1 MNVCKRILAVIL
13 SIVVLLAMFPISNTV
28 FAEEI
33 SSSRIFEDNFDDES
47 SLENYEQ
54 AISNAYGNPILNAAD
69 VAASITTVGE
79 KSVLKARA
87 AKAKNQNA
95 SDLVKN
101 VPEGRRV
108 ESVTTTFNHSVEVTN
123 EDSSSGIVAFQM
135 NSRNSLVLMVFPNS
149 SDEYVYYSWC
159 RFSYGETGAS
169 NVSNNCIEIYKDQ
182 VTNVRKWRYS
192 TNLVGDNTDWL
203 TVTLNYD
210 YSQIEDNILTVSAI
224 LTDEEGNKGTIPS
237 FSAKFDDTVYDC
249 TDADGNV
256 LESGKYMAYDENFRV
271 GISSCYGNYSCYYDN
286 FKVQYSKTAEEFAQ
300 DFRIEY
306 REELSSTKVT
316 TREQFDAVAK
326 AKVSLEAASAEV
338 QELLA
343 EEKAKLSAS
352 LSTYT
357 VSGDDFEY
365 GNYSNEIWETV
376 PYSGDIRTWN
386 ASTSAFASTTDSTL
400 TSASKLVTDTLD
412 SENTVFAPEI
422 RSQQR
427 KVKLK
432 TVKEEYLK
440 EGAMINSFSMDFR
453 IDVNY
458 TWDTNSGIYYYYKN
472 PYNWARMELSLTS
485 AGLINT
491 RFMQNKGNDD
501 GTEMVSTVLM
511 NNCSLADTALGDWI
525 GVQFDYEYLEDG
537 TNITITFTDK
547 ATNTVIYT
555 QTKKTTDFNVGGRVG
570 IASANSTNSTI
581 YYDNFSVGYT
591 RSANDFREENAEV
604 LSLQAITS
612 KEQFDKVAQVKA
624 SLEELPVNLQSQLV
638 KEAQY
643 LSSLLS
649 AYKILSDDFEYPNLT
664 NEVFESLPE
673 TGDIMTWATSSSA
686 FVSGTSSS
694 GTKAYTTED
703 SLDSANNVLIPE
715 YRNIT
720 RKRKMLTLKEEY
732 MRSDTLMKSFST
744 DVRYDAVIGWDPSP
758 GIYYYYKDVYNW
770 GRIELNLTGTAPY
783 YRVIEQSGTSSGEDM
798 VSINRASNT
807 KLSDAGV
814 GVWFTYKL
822 DYVYSEDSVAITLT
836 VTDKSTG
843 TIVSTCDLTS
853 EYIVDSNFKV
863 GYGASNSTAAP
874 ICFDNFELEYFKTVN
889 EFKAENERVLS
900 LDVSTVAISDLAD
913 VNLAISDYEALHYLV
928 KSELAGE
935 YSLLKALKAKIIRLQ
950 KQDTVYISSSGND
963 DNNGTSS
970 NPTATFDAAVAL
982 MNKGGAIYIDGEYVV
997 DSKFTFNSY
1006 GKDLVITGGTLDLS
1020 ALSNVNFADN
1030 ITFDNVTLKF
1040 KDNANVYANGYN
1052 LTINS
1057 NVTVEGTTN
1066 LFGGGAS
1073 GTTVDSTNIKVLSG
1087 NYKTICGGSRQG
1099 TVLGDTNLYIG
1110 GYVNKDIVTA
1120 LAHANTANIY
1130 GGGLEDTVNG
1140 STNIIFT
1147 ENALSSYVAGGGTY
1161 ASSGGAS
1168 GTVGGNTNIVV
1179 SGNAQTYGV
1188 YGGSKAAGTVGGDI
1202 NVLID
1207 GGAVADLFGGHG
1219 GANHE
1224 GNVYIELKKGSIDRR
1239 IWGGCYNENS
1249 GLSWATSNHVIGSI
1263 YVTVWNG
1270 FSFVFDGKDSLN
1282 SSYSDLSFY
1291 AHSRCKNQ
1299 SDEISNIIYIDSSA
1313 YNSLKSKEKYHDTD
1327 FSSKIFMSS
1336 AAPSNA
1342 ADNIYYCSYSASGNT
1357 ITKTYNKVSGTAIS
1371 NGTATIGIDESVSLE
1386 YTGEAIEAAK
1396 LIYNN
1401 WFAHSLDI
1409 AYSNNVEV
1417 GTATATIS
1425 TNGVSAST
1433 TFDIYYDTTPALLG
1447 ASIKKSLTQ
1456 DIQFTARLPKSSKKV
1471 AEYGMAITFYNNIG
1485 NGVELSDMTADTTN
1499 EGVRVVKRVL
1509 EESVAM
1515 SQELFVLN
1523 VGKIDAD
1530 KYGYRYVV
1538 RAFVRYEG
1546 ESEYHYSDNTDSIS
1560 QSGSD
1565 AGYISRSVISVS
1577 KSILSWVYENQ
1588 NVLHNEYGVADVNAI
1603 IKKNETTGKYS
1614 WVSGITANNGE
1625 KV

>member
-1 MNVCKRILAVIL
+1 VNAIDPENELQVE
-13 SIVVLLAMFPISNTV
+13 SIEIAYTKTV
-28 FAEEI
+28 DEYSAE
-33 SSSRIFEDNFDDES
+33 FEDN
-47 SLENYEQ
+47 
-54 AISNAYGNPILNAAD
+54 
-69 VAASITTVGE
+69 
-79 KSVLKARA
+79 
-87 AKAKNQNA
+87 
-95 SDLVKN
+95 
-101 VPEGRRV
+101 
-108 ESVTTTFNHSVEVTN
+108 
-123 EDSSSGIVAFQM
+123 
-135 NSRNSLVLMVFPNS
+135 
-149 SDEYVYYSWC
+149 
-159 RFSYGETGAS
+159 
-169 NVSNNCIEIYKDQ
+169 
-182 VTNVRKWRYS
+182 
-192 TNLVGDNTDWL
+192 
-203 TVTLNYD
+203 
-210 YSQIEDNILTVSAI
+210 
-224 LTDEEGNKGTIPS
+224 NK
-237 FSAKFDDTVYDC
+237 
-249 TDADGNV
+249 
-256 LESGKYMAYDENFRV
+256 
-271 GISSCYGNYSCYYDN
+271 
-286 FKVQYSKTAEEFAQ
+286 
-300 DFRIEY
+300 
-306 REELSSTKVT
+306 
-316 TREQFDAVAK
+316 
-326 AKVSLEAASAEV
+326 
-338 QELLA
+338 
-343 EEKAKLSAS
+343 
-352 LSTYT
+352 
-357 VSGDDFEY
+357 
-365 GNYSNEIWETV
+365 
-376 PYSGDIRTWN
+376 
-386 ASTSAFASTTDSTL
+386 
-400 TSASKLVTDTLD
+400 
-412 SENTVFAPEI
+412 
-422 RSQQR
+422 
-427 KVKLK
+427 
-432 TVKEEYLK
+432 
-440 EGAMINSFSMDFR
+440 
-453 IDVNY
+453 
-458 TWDTNSGIYYYYKN
+458 
-472 PYNWARMELSLTS
+472 
-485 AGLINT
+485 
-491 RFMQNKGNDD
+491 
-501 GTEMVSTVLM
+501 
-511 NNCSLADTALGDWI
+511 
-525 GVQFDYEYLEDG
+525 
-537 TNITITFTDK
+537 
-547 ATNTVIYT
+547 
-555 QTKKTTDFNVGGRVG
+555 
-570 IASANSTNSTI
+570 
-581 YYDNFSVGYT
+581 
-591 RSANDFREENAEV
+591 
-604 LSLQAITS
+604 
-612 KEQFDKVAQVKA
+612 
-624 SLEELPVNLQSQLV
+624 
-638 KEAQY
+638 
-643 LSSLLS
+643 
-649 AYKILSDDFEYPNLT
+649 
-664 NEVFESLPE
+664 
-673 TGDIMTWATSSSA
+673 
-686 FVSGTSSS
+686 
-694 GTKAYTTED
+694 
-703 SLDSANNVLIPE
+703 
-715 YRNIT
+715 
-720 RKRKMLTLKEEY
+720 
-732 MRSDTLMKSFST
+732 
-744 DVRYDAVIGWDPSP
+744 
-758 GIYYYYKDVYNW
+758 
-770 GRIELNLTGTAPY
+770 
-783 YRVIEQSGTSSGEDM
+783 
-798 VSINRASNT
+798 
-807 KLSDAGV
+807 
-814 GVWFTYKL
+814 
-822 DYVYSEDSVAITLT
+822 
-836 VTDKSTG
+836 
-843 TIVSTCDLTS
+843 
-853 EYIVDSNFKV
+853 
-863 GYGASNSTAAP
+863 
-874 ICFDNFELEYFKTVN
+874 
-889 EFKAENERVLS
+889 RVLA

-913 VNLAISDYEALHYLV
+913 VNDAINDYEALPYLV
-928 KSELAGE
+928 KIRFSDE
-935 YSLLKALKAKIIRLQ
+935 YALLKALKAKIIRLQ
-950 KQDTVYISSSGND
+950 KQDTVYISASGND
-963 DNNGTSS
+963 DNNGTSGS
-970 NPTATFDAAVAL
+970 PTATFDAAVAL

-997 DSKFTFNSY
+997 DAKFTFNSY

-1040 KDNANVYANGYN
+1040 KDNANIYANGYN

-1073 GTTVDSTNIKVLSG
+1073 GTTVDSTNIKILSG

-1140 STNIIFT
+1140 NTNIIFT
-1147 ENALSSYVAGGGTY
+1147 DNALSSYVSGGGTY
-1161 ASSGGAS
+1161 ASSDGAS

-1249 GLSWATSNHVIGSI
+1249 GFSWATSNHVIGSI

-1270 FSFVFDGKDSLN
+1270 FSFVFDGEDSLN
-1282 SSYSDLSFY
+1282 SPYNDLSFY

-1396 LIYNN
+1396 LTYNN
-1401 WFAHSLDI
+1401 WFAHNLDI
-1409 AYSNNVEV
+1409 AYSNNVDV

-1471 AEYGMAITFYNNIG
+1471 AEYGMAVTFYNNIG
-1485 NGVELSDMTADTTN
+1485 NGVELSDMTADTAN

-1588 NVLHNEYGVADVNAI
+1588 DVLHNEYGVADVNSI

-1614 WVSGITANNGE
+1614 WVSGITVNNGE
-1625 KV
+1625 KVLAYLNNNAETISEAIRDLS